1 MLYIDNIQ
9 IKYCFL
15 QSFLVDSSPVV
26 TPRQPFHK
34 RDFLSVEASNDTWR
48 LLAYALIGVL
58 CVLVV
63 TVVVSLLV
71 SWHCIRKRK
80 AAMNRYYGMVKV

>member
-1 MLYIDNIQ
+1 M
-9 IKYCFL
+9 KYCFL

-34 RDFLSVEASNDTWR
+34 RDYLSVEASNDTWR